1 MVSCNC
7 KCTFGNIGKKATISH
22 NMVIRLYID
31 TLHVFIVPLHGALYL
46 IWKAAPQTS
55 PSCFGNLLKGTCAT
69 GDVKVSGCRN
79 QQKWHLQLYS
89 CDLWEG
95 TCVKGRGNLQSFWKK
110 CNPEGQ
116 QPGIQQ
122 WYHLYKCGLP
132 LARCRETEKKGQVDY
147 FPSQE
152 RCSLGA
158 NFFDKLG
165 LYI

>member
-31 TLHVFIVPLHGALYL
+31 TLHVFMVPLHGPLYL

-95 TCVKGRGNLQSFWKK
+95 TCVKGRWNLQWFWQK

-116 QPGIQQ
+116 LTGLCPYSEKATTWNSTMIPFIQVWSLISKMQ
-122 WYHLYKCGLP
+122 
-132 LARCRETEKKGQVDY
+132 RDRE
-147 FPSQE
+147 E
-152 RCSLGA
+152 RSSRL
-158 NFFDKLG
+158 LS
-165 LYI
+165 